1 NKYSLLEQATGTG
14 TGVLG
19 DTKTFETKQVGAQ
32 FQLYDTTRGNGIKTY
47 TALNSYFLPG
57 FLVISRDN
65 NNWTDAAAVDAH
77 AYAEKVYD
85 YYKSK
90 FNRDSLDDEGMQIK
104 STVHLGLNY
113 NNA

>member
-1 NKYSLLEQATGTG
+1 MNKYSLLEQATGTG

-57 FLVISRDN
+57 FLVTSRNN

-77 AYAEKVYD
+77 
-85 YYKSK
+85 
-90 FNRDSLDDEGMQIK
+90 
-104 STVHLGLNY
+104 
-113 NNA
+113 